1 MPPQCQGRRTTPK
14 SAPLFFETGP
24 RLHRNKP
31 LSYLGIVQCTK
42 QAEDLCADCLE
53 REKSTAYQLVKRAGK
68 YIPNQET
75 MFHGR
80 IGEPI
85 PEWSRLQGGA
95 WFSAQI
101 AAGYTTHKE
110 VPQVPVEMADTTPK
124 KIVIRK
130 RIVKKVSAAAPGPV
144 PSPAPVPVPEP
155 AAEPLKKP
163 RAKKAVGKPVAAEPA
178 YQQPEPELVVADV
191 APKKFQVKAPAAKAA
206 PKPRQK
212 KVVEA
217 KPIVGIVEAAHM
229 EDPTVIKVSVR
240 KTEIDGRSLYVGPKD
255 KVYDLK
261 FKYLGRWN
269 RRDDR
274 VDTTYPDSDAGF

>member
-1 MPPQCQGRRTTPK
+1 
-14 SAPLFFETGP
+14 
-24 RLHRNKP
+24 
-31 LSYLGIVQCTK
+31 
-42 QAEDLCADCLE
+42 LCADCIE
-53 REKSTAYQLVKRAGK
+53 RQKSTEYQLVKRAGK

-80 IGEPI
+80 MREPI

-95 WFSAQI
+95 WFVAQI
-101 AAGYTTHKE
+101 SAGYTLPGTALTTHKE
-110 VPQVPVEMADTTPK
+110 VPQVPVEMGEEVAAKPK

-130 RIVKKVSAAAPGPV
+130 RIVKKVAPV
-144 PSPAPVPVPEP
+144 AEPVPVVV
-155 AAEPLKKP
+155 AEPVPVVPAKKP
-163 RAKKAVGKPVAAEPA
+163 RAKKAVGKAAELPKEPEPVAATTK
-178 YQQPEPELVVADV
+178 L
-191 APKKFQVKAPAAKAA
+191 KLKAP

-212 KVVEA
+212 KAVVEA
-217 KPIVGIVEAAHM
+217 KPVIGIVEAAHI

-269 RRDDR
+269 RREDG

>member
-42 QAEDLCADCLE
+42 QAEDLCADCIE
-53 REKSTAYQLVKRAGK
+53 RQKSTEYQLVKRAGK

-80 IGEPI
+80 MREPI

-95 WFSAQI
+95 WFVAQI
-101 AAGYTTHKE
+101 DAGYTLPGTAAATHKE
-110 VPQVPVEMADTTPK
+110 VPQVPVEMGEEVAATPK

-130 RIVKKVSAAAPGPV
+130 RIVKKI
-144 PSPAPVPVPEP
+144 PAPVAEP
-155 AAEPLKKP
+155 APVVVAQPAPVVAEPVAPAKKP
-163 RAKKAVGKPVAAEPA
+163 RAKKAVGKAPIEPEPVAATTK
-178 YQQPEPELVVADV
+178 L
-191 APKKFQVKAPAAKAA
+191 KLKAP

-212 KVVEA
+212 KTVVES
-217 KPIVGIVEAAHM
+217 KPVIGIVEAAHI
-229 EDPTVIKVSVR
+229 EDPAVIKVSVR

-269 RRDDR
+269 RREDG
-274 VDTTYPDSDAGF
+274 VDATYPDSDAGF